1 MSGIQTDAPKE
12 IGARLGETAVSS
24 ALTFGF
30 MNAPGAA
37 MDISS
42 AKQGSTIQ
50 QNATVSTPETVD
62 TETKNFLEN
71 VAKKTGI
78 NIEVA
83 EIVSKDGKQMSSAE
97 GYYDRSQNKMVFA
110 PDTSKA
116 NIIKGVVMHEL
127 THSIEGSKFY
137 EEYSDFAINTKYKNQ
152 QEFENEIQTKIQQYA
167 KQNVELKPIDAQ
179 KEIVAELT
187 RNTIFDE
194 ASINKL
200 VAEKPNIAV
209 QVYQSIVKAIDTAK
223 AYWKGDTEV
232 LELEKARKLFEK
244 ALDSRGLIR
253 KEKVFNTCLER
264 LDNFLKDKDL
274 IKHVRVISNYHI

>member
-1 MSGIQTDAPKE
+1 M
-12 IGARLGETAVSS
+12 LVAVR
-24 ALTFGF
+24 TFGDGIK
-30 MNAPGAA
+30 P
-37 MDISS
+37 S
-42 AKQGSTIQ
+42 
-50 QNATVSTPETVD
+50 VSYIKKETWV
-62 TETKNFLEN
+62 LRQ
-71 VAKKTGI
+71 
-78 NIEVA
+78 
-83 EIVSKDGKQMSSAE
+83 DGKQMSSAE

-110 PDTSKA
+110 PDTS

-152 QEFENEIQTKIQQYA
+152 QEFENEIQAKIQQYA
-167 KQNVELKPIDAQ
+167 KQGIELKTVDAQ

-223 AYWKGDTEV
+223 AYLTGDTET
-232 LELEKARKLFEK
+232 LELEKARK
-244 ALDSRGLIR
+244 A
-253 KEKVFNTCLER
+253 CLR
-264 LDNFLKDKDL
+264 M
-274 IKHVRVISNYHI
+274 R